1 MHGTDPAEHHF
12 HRTSKGRI
20 MNFKTAVV
28 FGVLTAA
35 ALSPLPILAQTSAT
49 PAKQGDAK
57 SDPSGEMA
65 QGEIQKI
72 DKDTGRL
79 TIKHGEIK
87 SLGMPGMTMVFA
99 TKDKSMADKVKTGD
113 RIRFKAVNENG
124 KFIVTEIAQDK

>member
-1 MHGTDPAEHHF
+1 
-12 HRTSKGRI
+12 
-20 MNFKTAVV
+20 MNFNTAAV
-28 FGVLTAA
+28 FVALAAA
-35 ALSPLPILAQTSAT
+35 ALSPLAALAQTSAT
-49 PAKQGDAK
+49 PAKQGDAR
-57 SDPSGEMA
+57 SDPSGEMT

-113 RIRFKAVNENG
+113 KIRFKAVNENG
-124 KFIVTEIAQDK
+124 KFIVTEIAPDK

>member
-1 MHGTDPAEHHF
+1 
-12 HRTSKGRI
+12 
-20 MNFKTAVV
+20 MNFTTALV

-35 ALSPLPILAQTSAT
+35 ALSPLALRAQTPAT
-49 PAKQGDAK
+49 PAKQGDAR

-87 SLGMPGMTMVFA
+87 NLGMPGMTMVFA

-113 RIRFKAVNENG
+113 NIRFRAVNENG
-124 KFIVTEIAQDK
+124 KFIVIEIAHDK